1 MSRRRRNKAVRVMA
15 AIWRNYK
22 VHIITG
28 IVIIANL
35 AFIFESFKQ
44 SAEIDRSIANLD
56 SFMEEQRKQWNES
69 EKVPIEKEIVYRDR
83 IALKDNMDYTH
94 YSMVKLSIENIQQM
108 PELPT
113 GCEITSLTTV
123 INYLDPD
130 TKADKLNLA
139 DNFLK
144 RGEVGKT
151 DPDEAFI
158 GNPRN
163 RRSFGANAPV
173 LVDAAQN
180 YYSTIDYPRSVE
192 NLTGTECKDL
202 LKYVISGYPV
212 IVWATIGMSDTYK
225 SVTWTVNGKDIS
237 WDANFHCLVLVGFNR
252 DENVYYFADPLQKG
266 ISVYNADLFKDRYD
280 KIGKQAI
287 VIY

>member
-22 VHIITG
+22 VHIIAG

-35 AFIFESFKQ
+35 VFIFESFKQ
-44 SAEIDRSIANLD
+44 NAEIDRNIANLD
-56 SFMEEQRKQWNES
+56 SFMKEQRKQWDES

-83 IALKDNMDYTH
+83 VALKDNMDYTH

-144 RGEVGKT
+144 QGEVGKT

-192 NLTGTECKDL
+192 NLTGTECEDL